1 MDKKMID
8 NKHLDLSIYKI
19 NNVTKRKIKL
29 YECISTFE
37 EAMLLSQLA
46 MSDKNDNELIYI
58 LPGWNLGIKEFPNEY
73 KQALELA
80 EKYKVEE

>member
-37 EAMLLSQLA
+37 EAVIA
-46 MSDKNDNELIYI
+46 RHK
-58 LPGWNLGIKEFPNEY
+58 
-73 KQALELA
+73 A
-80 EKYKVEE
+80 EKILHKEWSGEINRKDFQKIFAKETLNE